1 MSNKTARRAVHTLTD
16 SIDYKTTSTLFL
28 PLSALLKESLKHA
41 TMTSFISCFT
51 SFKEALIA

>member
-1 MSNKTARRAVHTLTD
+1 MSNKTVRRAVHTLTD

-28 PLSALLKESLKHA
+28 PLFAPLKESLKHA
-41 TMTSFISCFT
+41 IIILFISYFT

>member
-16 SIDYKTTSTLFL
+16 SIDYKTTSIFSL
-28 PLSALLKESLKHA
+28 PLFALLKESLKHA
-41 TMTSFISCFT
+41 IIVLFILCFT